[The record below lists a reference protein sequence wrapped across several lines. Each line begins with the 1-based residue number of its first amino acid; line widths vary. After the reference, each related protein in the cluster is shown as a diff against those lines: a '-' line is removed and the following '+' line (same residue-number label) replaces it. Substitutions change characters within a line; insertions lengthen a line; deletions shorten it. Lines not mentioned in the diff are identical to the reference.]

1 MGFWTKLLG
10 REEEPVS
17 DAVKAGRE
25 RHGIEVEEPEK
36 KEKKKWQPL
45 QEEPYDPWE
54 EIRNI
59 RSSFFIGNWARR
71 RFKWIPDKDGLQADL
86 EKAQLKREEKARKKE
101 EKKQGKE
108 G

>member
-1 MGFWTKLLG
+1 MGFWAKLFG

-36 KEKKKWQPL
+36 KGKKGWQAP
-45 QEEPYDPWE
+45 QEEPYDAWE

-59 RSSFFIGNWARR
+59 RSSFFMGTWARR
-71 RFKWIPDKDGLQADL
+71 KFKLIPDKEGLQADL
-86 EKAQLKREEKARKKE
+86 EKAARKREEKERQKE
-101 EKKQGKE
+101 EKRNAKE